1 MKSKKTTWL
10 LLILSVVIWGTAG
23 WKVYK
28 AFDTGAEQPV
38 VRKIAKAVEKDSI
51 SLLLN
56 YRDPFLGNY
65 SDVTVLPDPKPIKK
79 SPVTSTVKPLQQPS
93 VSPDVLFKGTL
104 NVGKTC
110 MAIIQKNNETL
121 TVKAG
126 DKVGD
131 FKITAISDSQIIL
144 SKDGKKYE
152 ISVQ

>member
-28 AFDTGAEQPV
+28 AFDTQTEQPV
-38 VRKIAKAVEKDSI
+38 ARKITEVVEKDSI

-65 SDVTVLPDPKPIKK
+65 SNATALSDPQPVKK
-79 SPVTSTVKPLQQPS
+79 SPVASVVKPPQ
-93 VSPDVLFKGTL
+93 SPPAAPDIQFKGTL
-104 NVGKTC
+104 NVGKAY

-121 TVKAG
+121 TVKTG

-131 FKITAISDSQIIL
+131 FKITGISESQITL